1 MIGKKQMTRREGKW
15 KMQRSLRQQ
24 GSCLLLA
31 CLTSLTIC
39 WKVGSSRSWTERY
52 IGTSSGKRL
61 LLRWWGMVSHRPESA
76 KDHRITCH
84 PPSALHYPPPRSNK
98 SRTMGPRAPSRNL
111 GRCCRVCRRWGFSC
125 LSPLQSPQGKLRSLD
140 YPTKGLGALV
150 SRGPHSSPGKAP
162 VCFSQRCTPEFA
174 CPFTLLKGHLRSLD
188 VLTGGIY
195 TTSPSLHYHFQ
206 RLCQR
211 PG

>member
-1 MIGKKQMTRREGKW
+1 MTRREGKW

-111 GRCCRVCRRWGFSC
+111 GCRVDSRVVAVRGAEISPKWGTNSSRE
-125 LSPLQSPQGKLRSLD
+125 LAAHYLPASPITRNCI
-140 YPTKGLGALV
+140 
-150 SRGPHSSPGKAP
+150 R
-162 VCFSQRCTPEFA
+162 
-174 CPFTLLKGHLRSLD
+174 
-188 VLTGGIY
+188 
-195 TTSPSLHYHFQ
+195 TS
-206 RLCQR
+206 
-211 PG
+211 